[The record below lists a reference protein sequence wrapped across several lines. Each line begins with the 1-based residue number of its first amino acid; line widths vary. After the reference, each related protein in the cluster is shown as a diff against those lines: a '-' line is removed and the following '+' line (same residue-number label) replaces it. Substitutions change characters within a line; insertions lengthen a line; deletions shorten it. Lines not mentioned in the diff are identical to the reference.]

1 MDNLSYKQLCGREI
15 FLKRKGKLS
24 KIELKELKA
33 IIKKLKYLDSLIEHN
48 TADTWHKN
56 NTIIE

>member
-33 IIKKLKYLDSLIEHN
+33 IINL
-48 TADTWHKN
+48 
-56 NTIIE
+56 